1 MRRYYRSWIAG
12 LCGLMMTGAVMA
24 QEDQKD
30 PAMMRLDP
38 RAIEIVEAAAST
50 LASQEALAV
59 NWFVSF
65 DQVVDGR
72 EKLTRLRSGRSVVVR
87 PDKYYA
93 YAEQEEGLREFFY
106 DGLGL
111 TVYLP
116 DDNAYAHK
124 PYLGSFEDLAS
135 VIRQEHGESL
145 PIWQVL
151 VSDFADE
158 FLGDVTDAAYLGVK
172 RITGIEVHHVALSSY
187 EGDLQMW
194 ISTDPVQPVPLLLVG
209 TNPYQQGWPQF
220 RAYFNDW
227 DFSPEIEDDTFTFF
241 VDDEVN
247 RLVWPKQRDDG
258 DVNGGDN

>member
-1 MRRYYRSWIAG
+1 MRLDFGKWIAVF
-12 LCGLMMTGAVMA
+12 CGLAIAGAAAA
-24 QEDQKD
+24 QEEPKD
-30 PAMMRLDP
+30 PATMRLDP
-38 RAIEIVEAAAST
+38 RAVEVVEAAAST
-50 LASQEALAV
+50 LASQETIGV

-65 DQVVDGR
+65 DQVIDGR
-72 EKLTRLRSGRSVVVR
+72 EKLTILRSGRAVVAR

-111 TVYLP
+111 TVFLP
-116 DDNAYAHK
+116 DENAYAHK
-124 PYLGSFEDLAS
+124 PYLGSFEDLAD
-135 VIRQEHGESL
+135 VILQEHGESL

-172 RITGIEVHHVALSSY
+172 RIAGNEVHHVALSSY

-194 ISTDPVQPVPLLLVG
+194 ISTDPVNPVPMLLVG
-209 TNPYQQGWPQF
+209 TNPYAQGWPQF

-227 DFSPEIEDDTFTFF
+227 DFAPDIGDDTFTFYA
-241 VDDEVN
+241 DDEVN
-247 RLVWPKQRDDG
+247 RLVWPKQQDRG
-258 DVNGGDN
+258 DAIGGGN